1 MLALG
6 LLGFFCW
13 SSNYTKQMASYRL
26 DPATFAAVSRFTLKL
41 WEFVGNVCDDICRY
55 YTGIYL
61 FIYLIYTWYMFISTY
76 IFIHDMF
83 FQSYIRPSQKF
94 WTCLLSP
101 QSSQDSVPV
110 RPFFGGGT
118 RSWAHAEHRQT
129 RSLIQQRGVGVAMC
143 FVAGRLQAAKKRKLR
158 LPKNRI
164 EVVCN
169 SFGKKWICHHTTH
182 EKRTLEPSKDDFYG
196 FLRWIFQLGTS

>member
-1 MLALG
+1 MRRVINAGIFGSVLSFG
-6 LLGFFCW
+6 IFWGNFCP
-13 SSNYTKQMASYRL
+13 
-26 DPATFAAVSRFTLKL
+26 D
-41 WEFVGNVCDDICRY
+41 GICIYCR

-76 IFIHDMF
+76 MFIHDMF

-110 RPFFGGGT
+110 RPFLGGGT

-158 LPKNRI
+158 LPNNRI
-164 EVVCN
+164 ELVCN

-182 EKRTLEPSKDDFYG
+182 EKRTLEPSKDDFSG